1 MQFVR
6 NFEDLFEL
14 ACAKGAARRRVATV
28 FPHDEHT
35 LEAVEGALR
44 RGFADFILVG
54 KSAEL
59 EALPFVDEFADRIE
73 IVDVSDSDEAAR
85 VAVQIVR
92 DGGAEVLMK
101 GKLNTDNLLRAVL
114 NKEHGILPQGQV
126 LSHVTV
132 AEIPN
137 RDKLLIYS
145 DVAVIPEPTL
155 AQREAIMG
163 YLTNACRM
171 LGIEE
176 PRIAL
181 IHFTEKVNPKFPV
194 STDYVALKEMA
205 AEGRWGKAIV
215 DGPMDIP
222 TAVEPEAGRIKG
234 IVSPI
239 EGKADALMLPNIQAA
254 NVFYKTLTY
263 FGGATNAGMLVGTMA
278 PVVLPSRG
286 DSTQGKLASLA
297 LACVSAMH

>member
-6 NFEDLFEL
+6 NLENLFEL
-14 ACAKGAARRRVATV
+14 ACSNGASRRRVAAV
-28 FPHDEHT
+28 YPHDAHT
-35 LEAVEGALR
+35 QEAVEGALK

-54 KSAEL
+54 RVAEL
-59 EALPFVDEFADRIE
+59 QALPFVDEYADRIE
-73 IVDVSDSDEAAR
+73 FVDVPDSDEAAR

-92 DGGAEVLMK
+92 DGGADVLMK

-114 NKEHGILPQGQV
+114 NKEHGILPPGTV
-126 LSHVTV
+126 LSHITV
-132 AEIPN
+132 AEVPN

-155 AQREAIMG
+155 AQRESMMG
-163 YLTNACRM
+163 YLVKLSHT
-171 LGIEE
+171 LGIKV
-176 PRIAL
+176 PRVAL

-205 AEGRWGKAIV
+205 AQGRWGDVIV

-222 TAVEPEAGRIKG
+222 TALEPEAGQIKG
-234 IVSPI
+234 IISPI
-239 EGKADALMLPNIQAA
+239 EGQADCLMMPDIQAA
-254 NVFYKTLTY
+254 NVFYKTISH

-286 DSTQGKLASLA
+286 DTTEGKLASLA
-297 LACVSAMH
+297 LACVAAMH

>member
-14 ACAKGAARRRVATV
+14 ACAKGVAHRRVATV
-28 FPHDEHT
+28 FPHDDHT

-54 KSAEL
+54 KAAEL
-59 EALPFVDEFADRIE
+59 QALPFVDEFADRIE

-92 DGGAEVLMK
+92 DGGADVLMK

-114 NKEHGILPQGQV
+114 NKEHGILPAGQV
-126 LSHVTV
+126 LSHITV

-155 AQREAIMG
+155 AQREAMMG
-163 YLTNACRM
+163 YLAATGRM
-171 LGIEE
+171 LGIDA

-205 AEGRWGKAIV
+205 AEGKWGNVIV

-222 TAVEPEAGRIKG
+222 TAVEPEAGQIKG

-239 EGKADALMLPNIQAA
+239 EGKADCLMLPNIQAA
-254 NVFYKTLTY
+254 NVFYKTVSH
-263 FGGATNAGMLVGTMA
+263 FGGAINAGMLVGTTA